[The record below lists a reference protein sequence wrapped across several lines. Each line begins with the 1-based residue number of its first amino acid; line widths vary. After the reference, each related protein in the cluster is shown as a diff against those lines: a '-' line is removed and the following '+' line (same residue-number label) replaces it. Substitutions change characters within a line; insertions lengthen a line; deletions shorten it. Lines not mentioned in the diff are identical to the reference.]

1 VTRPPT
7 AGPSTAARPTKA
19 ERTRALLAAATRDEL
34 AATGAFTAERVAGR
48 AGTSPA
54 TFYAH
59 FPTKDEALV
68 AAFGLVLD
76 ELVSRTNAVLG
87 IERLLDEGLGG
98 TCTALVSELVGVF
111 SADALVFRVALARLH
126 DSRPLRELYRR
137 SEAASLAHLEQFV
150 VRGQAAGLLTD
161 GPADEVAELVLV
173 LCQGVN
179 NPRLLRARRD
189 RADRALAAGWT
200 AALHH
205 ALAPQ
210 GRGTTGVAGTAEAGT
225 AGTGTAGTAGTGT
238 APDAG

>member
-1 VTRPPT
+1 MTRPSA
-7 AGPSTAARPTKA
+7 AGRPTKA
-19 ERTRALLAAATRDEL
+19 ERTRATLAAATRDEL
-34 AATGAFTAERVAGR
+34 AATGAFTAERVAAR

-87 IERLLDEGLGG
+87 IERLLDDGLSA
-98 TCTALVSELVGVF
+98 TCAALVTELVGVF

-126 DSRPLRELYRR
+126 DSRALRELYRR
-137 SEAASLAHLEQFV
+137 SEAASLDHLEQFV
-150 VRGQAAGLLTD
+150 LRGQAAGLLT
-161 GPADEVAELVLV
+161 GGSAGQVAELVLV

-179 NPRLLRARRD
+179 NPRLLRARRN
-189 RADRALAAGWT
+189 RADRALTDGWA

-205 ALAPQ
+205 ALAPDPDGQ
-210 GRGTTGVAGTAEAGT
+210 PDRG
-225 AGTGTAGTAGTGT
+225 
-238 APDAG
+238 